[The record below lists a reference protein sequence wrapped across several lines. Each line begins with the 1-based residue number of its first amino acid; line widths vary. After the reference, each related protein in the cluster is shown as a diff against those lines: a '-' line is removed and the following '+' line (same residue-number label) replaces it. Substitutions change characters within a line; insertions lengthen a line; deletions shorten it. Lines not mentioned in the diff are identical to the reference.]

1 MLLGTVSLWAHGL
14 VVITPLRKMKAM
26 HWGGFFFF
34 LPLLGSTDR
43 TLGPWPAPGSVNKR
57 KRKNPSEPS
66 SFALQDKCL
75 ALEACEESI
84 FASVCRSVLRVQ
96 TDVEC
101 PLLQNR
107 SRFPVWSGSDT
118 SFLMPLVRCLPYFCH
133 TEDCKAE
140 GSIHQRL

>member
-1 MLLGTVSLWAHGL
+1 MLLGTVSLWARGL

-34 LPLLGSTDR
+34 YHCWEVLIEPWVLDLPQGQSTR
-43 TLGPWPAPGSVNKR
+43 GNG
-57 KRKNPSEPS
+57 KNPSEPS

-133 TEDCKAE
+133 TEGCEAE